1 MWLFTNFG
9 FYSVVKKPGEDCLTV
24 RSRVREDLDPLREQY
39 LPDLG
44 QTLAHVGTDYPFRP
58 QVGHYDFGEASK
70 QIALNLDYSNFKNAV
85 THELGVRRAG
95 ICHNVWSELLELENE

>member
-24 RSRVREDLDPLREQY
+24 RLRVREDLDPLREQY

-44 QTLAHVGTDYPFRP
+44 QTLDHVGTDYLFRA
-58 QVGHYDFGEASK
+58 QVSHEDFGEASK
-70 QIALNLDYSNFKNAV
+70 QIALNLDYSNFNPRTGSAPSGYWPQCV
-85 THELGVRRAG
+85 
-95 ICHNVWSELLELENE
+95 SELLELENG